1 MRLTMATKLALAA
14 SLLVGLCATHWAF
27 GNGGPFVVK
36 YPSGDPAAKGVL
48 ARLDPTLKPAQET
61 RLRVVKEDL
70 TVRFGT
76 DRQTLDMAAMPP
88 RVAVTAAYTIE
99 NPTGEEVQVDFG
111 FPILRGIYLIQG
123 MGSYPDARVMIDKEH
138 LSATV
143 ISNSAIYGMIRQNA
157 RKTIEK
163 GITGDPEL
171 ARLVAAVRAA
181 WTTLPPPASSQPAAS
196 PLAQMS
202 QRGGPAAAP
211 PPVSKP
217 AERKPTADYLPA
229 RESLRKYLTGKRE
242 WNERNAA
249 LLVEYASMDFGQ
261 GDRNP
266 RPSRDGRIPRDRWDA
281 WVWSGAELDLLKALN
296 LGALAA
302 IGEQKATQLF
312 AQLASRFD
320 KEAAGTYEAIFAA
333 WGGDVR
339 ERSIDLETGEV
350 RPREVNLP
358 PPLAAVANPA
368 LRAQPDL
375 RLTADPT
382 VYARVDYLDPNAK
395 LTAEEKASCQAV
407 LKNLPVVF
415 TFAPMNL
422 LHYQAKFPAHA
433 TRVVTVSYSQYASAD
448 TRGTGSYQLA
458 YVLHP
463 ATLWKEFGPIQLKVD
478 VPIGI
483 ACRASV
489 AMQKE
494 SDRNESKAQQAA
506 QPAPFALDDLASAK
520 IEGPGKRIAAN
531 ATPKPRSEPV
541 MEVYKVTLQEPRE
554 KQGEL
559 FIAVDKAAWDKMFP
573 AKELRPTPTAK
584 RAVPLRSNP
593 PAQPAAQARPQRAA
607 VGP

>member
-1 MRLTMATKLALAA
+1 MRVTMATKLALAA
-14 SLLVGLCATHWAF
+14 SLLVGVCAGHWAF

-76 DRQTLDMAAMPP
+76 DRQVGDRAAMPP
-88 RVAVTAAYTIE
+88 LVQVTAAYTIE

-111 FPILRGIYLIQG
+111 FPILRGIYLIHG
-123 MGSYPDARVMIDKEH
+123 MSTSADVSVMIDKEY
-138 LSATV
+138 ARPTV
-143 ISNSAIYGMIRQNA
+143 ISNSAIYGMIRENA
-157 RKTIEK
+157 RETIEK

-181 WTTLPPPASSQPAAS
+181 WMTLPAPAPSQPAAS
-196 PLAQMS
+196 PVAQMM
-202 QRGGPAAAP
+202 QRGGTAAPP

-229 RESLRKYLTGKRE
+229 RENLRKHLTGKRE
-242 WNERNAA
+242 WNERDAA
-249 LLVEYASMDFGQ
+249 LLVEYASLDFGQ

-266 RPSRDGRIPRDRWDA
+266 RPSRDGHIPRDRWDA
-281 WVWSGAELDLLKALN
+281 RIWNGPELALLSQSN
-296 LGALAA
+296 LDALAA

-339 ERSIDLETGEV
+339 ERSIDMQTGEV
-350 RPREVNLP
+350 RPREVDLP
-358 PPLAAVANPA
+358 SPIVAVGNPA
-368 LRAQPDL
+368 VGSRPDL

-422 LHYQAKFPAHA
+422 LHYQAKFPARA
-433 TRVVTVSYSQYASAD
+433 TRLVTVSYSQYASAD
-448 TRGTGSYQLA
+448 THGSGSYQLA

-463 ATLWKEFGPIQLKVD
+463 ATLWKEFGPINLAVH
-478 VPIGI
+478 VPEGI
-483 ACRASV
+483 ACRAS
-489 AMQKE
+489 
-494 SDRNESKAQQAA
+494 AA
-506 QPAPFALDDLASAK
+506 IQRIGAAPPPAPGTPPLPPGTPPMELYQATLA
-520 IEGPGKRIAAN
+520 
-531 ATPKPRSEPV
+531 KPA
-541 MEVYKVTLQEPRE
+541 E
-554 KQGEL
+554 KSGEL
-559 FIAVDKAAWDKMFP
+559 FLAVDKAAWDKMFP
-573 AKELRPTPTAK
+573 PAKREPTPTAD
-584 RAVPLRSNP
+584 RAVPLRSNA
-593 PAQPAAQARPQRAA
+593 PAQPAAQK
-607 VGP
+607 GS